1 MDPQS
6 IEFSEEE
13 IQDELAR
20 LGYRNVPEEKLR
32 EFKKDLQR
40 LIQQERSKNSSFN
53 SSGSSHLAADAA
65 DTSASSA
72 HGTVRRDRIPLEE
85 VSDQG
90 HLDYRT
96 HAYSHR
102 GIGKENNYGVEP
114 ILKRPVTGNPTRGR
128 NDMFTMFDRDAISP
142 GLRDDVS
149 ETDSERR
156 MVKRKTLRKN
166 DKGSKFIDE
175 SMTESDAGSIIDA
188 NERLQRLA
196 LRDSDDI
203 ASTRRPHSAPA
214 DAPYRLS
221 PDDPRPSS
229 VILRTA
235 DHPHTRNIRKSDP
248 VARYQQFQQAWQVQK
263 APGEKVHKG
272 LRWNIRE
279 QMLVHETIEK
289 RPQRVFVAN
298 KYVVPT
304 EKKRQTLRWQI
315 RMDLAHGNKPPCGFF
330 HEY

>member
-1 MDPQS
+1 MDSQS

-13 IQDELAR
+13 IQEELAR

-40 LIQQERSKNSSFN
+40 LIRQERSKNSSFN
-53 SSGSSHLAADAA
+53 TSGSSHPGADAV

-72 HGTVRRDRIPLEE
+72 HGSVRRERIPLEE

-90 HLDYRT
+90 YLDHRT
-96 HAYSHR
+96 HVYSHR

-114 ILKRPVTGNPTRGR
+114 ILKRPVTVHSTKGR
-128 NDMFTMFDRDAISP
+128 DDTF
-142 GLRDDVS
+142 RDDVS

-203 ASTRRPHSAPA
+203 ALIRRPHSAPA

-221 PDDPRPSS
+221 PDDPRPAS

-248 VARYQQFQQAWQVQK
+248 VARYQQFQQAWQTQK
-263 APGEKVHKG
+263 APGEKGHKG

-315 RMDLAHGNKPPCGFF
+315 RMDLAHGNKPACGFF